1 MRPPGRS
8 KFPSFA
14 ARECSKKRRRGME
27 TLEVERER
35 LRRAKEIIATTKS
48 LYLKRD
54 LQKYVHR
61 AERKAK
67 KKK

>member
-1 MRPPGRS
+1 
-8 KFPSFA
+8 
-14 ARECSKKRRRGME
+14 ME
-27 TLEVERER
+27 TLEVEREK
-35 LRRAKEIIATTKS
+35 LRRAKEIIATTQS
-48 LYLKRD
+48 PYLKRD

>member
-1 MRPPGRS
+1 MIR
-8 KFPSFA
+8 
-14 ARECSKKRRRGME
+14 
-27 TLEVERER
+27 VEEENEK
-35 LRRAKEIIATTKS
+35 LRRAKELIATTQS
-48 LYLKRD
+48 PYLKRD

>member
-1 MRPPGRS
+1 
-8 KFPSFA
+8 
-14 ARECSKKRRRGME
+14 ME
-27 TLEVERER
+27 TLEMERER

-48 LYLKRD
+48 PYLKRD

-61 AERKAK
+61 AERKSK